1 MTTYPSKN
9 LKLLGGIILTINL
22 QKKSI
27 TVSIDGRSVGF
38 SKVAPM
44 KFEPAKI
51 RACLQYIEE
60 YLEKREIDVEFALF
74 IPAFIKDDD
83 FRKEMKGR
91 GNTDLHLVTGLKP
104 NDPRDDKYALGETI
118 LSDGF
123 FVSND
128 KRMHEHSY
136 NRLIDRA
143 WIASRRIG
151 FRFEKGPVFIPG
163 FPEQWH
169 KTCSELGSRDGN
181 KEVIE

>member
-1 MTTYPSKN
+1 MTIS
-9 LKLLGGIILTINL
+9 L
-22 QKKSI
+22 QKKSV
-27 TVSIDGRSVGF
+27 TVSIDGRSVGY
-38 SKVAPM
+38 SRGAPN
-44 KFEPAKI
+44 KFDPDQI
-51 RACLQYIEE
+51 RTCLRYIEN
-60 YLEKREIDVEFALF
+60 YLEKISIEVQFSLF

-91 GNTDLHLVTGLKP
+91 ENTDLHLVTGLKP

-128 KRMHEHSY
+128 KKMHEHNY

-151 FRFEKGPVFIPG
+151 FRFENGPVFIPG

-169 KTCSELGSRDGN
+169 KMCSALGSRDGN
-181 KEVIE
+181 REVIE

>member
-1 MTTYPSKN
+1 MTIS
-9 LKLLGGIILTINL
+9 L
-22 QKKSI
+22 QKKSV
-27 TVSIDGRSVGF
+27 TVSIDGRSVGY
-38 SKVAPM
+38 SRGAPN
-44 KFEPAKI
+44 KFDPDQI
-51 RACLQYIEE
+51 RTCLRYIEN
-60 YLEKREIDVEFALF
+60 YLEKISIEVQFSVF

-91 GNTDLHLVTGLKP
+91 ENTDLHLVTGLKP

-128 KRMHEHSY
+128 KKMHEHNY

-151 FRFEKGPVFIPG
+151 FRFENGPVFIPG

-169 KTCSELGSRDGN
+169 KMCSALGSRDGN
-181 KEVIE
+181 REVIE

>member
-1 MTTYPSKN
+1 MTIS
-9 LKLLGGIILTINL
+9 L

-27 TVSIDGRSVGF
+27 TVSIDGRSVGY
-38 SKVAPM
+38 SQGAPK
-44 KFEPAKI
+44 KFDPAQI

-60 YLEKREIDVEFALF
+60 YLEKREVEVDFALF
-74 IPAFIKDDD
+74 IPAFIQDDD
-83 FRKEMKGR
+83 FRKEMRGR
-91 GNTDLHLVTGLKP
+91 ANTDLHLVTGLKP

-151 FRFEKGPVFIPG
+151 FRFEEGPVFIPG